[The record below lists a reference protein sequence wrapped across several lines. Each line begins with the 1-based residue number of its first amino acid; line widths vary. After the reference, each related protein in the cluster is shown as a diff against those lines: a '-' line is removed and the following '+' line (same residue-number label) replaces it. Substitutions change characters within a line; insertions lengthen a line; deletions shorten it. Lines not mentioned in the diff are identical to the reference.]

1 MQQVSGPPSSLR
13 RLPLDGAG
21 AALYSLYKGF
31 KPFPNLRGEAMLSAK
46 DIMTTEVITVRPETE
61 IVEATKLLL
70 ENHINGLPVVDD
82 KGKLVGILCQSDLI
96 VQQKKLPL
104 PSFFTFLD
112 GFIPLTSMK
121 QLEKEIQKAV
131 ATTVSQAMTP
141 DPVTVNPDTGL
152 NSVAALMV
160 DKNFHTL
167 PVVEGG
173 QLVGVVGKE
182 DVIRTLANADPE
194 KQAAAPS

>member
-1 MQQVSGPPSSLR
+1 
-13 RLPLDGAG
+13 
-21 AALYSLYKGF
+21 
-31 KPFPNLRGEAMLSAK
+31 MLSAR

-61 IVEATKLLL
+61 IVEATRLLL
-70 ENHINGLPVVDD
+70 EKHINGLPVVDD

-131 ATTVSQAMTP
+131 ATTVSQAMTR
-141 DPVTVNPDTGL
+141 DPVTVRPDTGL

-173 QLVGVVGKE
+173 KLVGIVGKE
-182 DVIRTLANADPE
+182 DVIRTLTNTEATKP
-194 KQAAAPS
+194 AAEPR

>member
-1 MQQVSGPPSSLR
+1 
-13 RLPLDGAG
+13 
-21 AALYSLYKGF
+21 
-31 KPFPNLRGEAMLSAK
+31 MLSVK
-46 DIMTTEVITVRPETE
+46 DIMTTEVITVRPDTE
-61 IVEATKLLL
+61 IVEAGRLLL
-70 ENHINGLPVVDD
+70 ENHINGLPVVDE

-131 ATTVSQAMTP
+131 AVTVAQAMTP
-141 DPVTVNPDTGL
+141 DPVAVTPDTGL

-167 PVVEGG
+167 PVVAEGR
-173 QLVGVVGKE
+173 LVGVVGKE
-182 DVIRTLANADPE
+182 DVIRTLTG
-194 KQAAAPS
+194 AAPGKLPKAPA

>member
-1 MQQVSGPPSSLR
+1 
-13 RLPLDGAG
+13 
-21 AALYSLYKGF
+21 
-31 KPFPNLRGEAMLSAK
+31 MLSVR

-61 IVEATKLLL
+61 IVEATRLLL
-70 ENHINGLPVVDD
+70 EKHINGLPVVDD
-82 KGKLVGILCQSDLI
+82 NGKLVGILCQSDLI

-141 DPVTVNPDTGL
+141 DPVTVRPDTGL

-173 QLVGVVGKE
+173 KLVGIVGKE
-182 DVIRTLANADPE
+182 DVIRTLTSAEAKKPAGE
-194 KQAAAPS
+194 PR